1 MKVDDQL
8 IVFPF
13 KDERWVGKFVV
24 GGVLAFCGR
33 IIPLFFIPI
42 SGYTVRVIR
51 HTLKDGTPSLPDWDD
66 WGDLIL
72 SGLKAWLIFLV
83 YSLPLLIAIFCAYG
97 GIFGGV
103 AAFFIGAA
111 EESAWALGGIFL
123 AMVGFFAFGIVMI
136 VMFPTFFF
144 IPLALTRLAAYDSLG
159 RAFQFGEIWR
169 EVKAGFSRYLLAFV
183 VYLAV
188 SMAASLAVSFLRYT
202 VCLACLYPFALGFAL
217 VYSGVMQGTLYGLA
231 YRETLALE
239 GGDEADVA
247 KQVTEGN

>member
-13 KDERWVGKFVV
+13 KDQRWVGKFVV

-33 IIPLFFIPI
+33 FIPLFFIPI
-42 SGYTVRVIR
+42 SGYTVRVMR
-51 HTLKDGTPSLPDWDD
+51 RTLKDGTPSLPDWDD

-83 YSLPLLIAIFCAYG
+83 YSLPLLAAIFVAYG
-97 GIFGGV
+97 ALFGGAAAFIFGL
-103 AAFFIGAA
+103 A
-111 EESAWALGGIFL
+111 EESALALGGIVL
-123 AMVGFFAFGIVMI
+123 ALIGVVAFGFAMI
-136 VMFPTFFF
+136 VTFPVFFF

-159 RAFQFGEIWR
+159 RAFQLGEIWR
-169 EVKAGFSRYLLAFV
+169 EVKSGFTRYLLAFV

-188 SMAASLAVSFLRYT
+188 SMAASLVASFLRYT

-239 GGDEADVA
+239 DGE
-247 KQVTEGN
+247 QVDATS